1 MNVRTLFAM
10 VLAASAI
17 SANAQEQPA
26 PVAMPTVPAH
36 NCVKPEI
43 PGANATQSMM
53 RKFNETYKNYGEC
66 IKKYIDGAKALA
78 DSAMQAGNN
87 AIIEYNKLTEQIKT
101 HNEALKENQPK

>member
-1 MNVRTLFAM
+1 MNVRTLFA
-10 VLAASAI
+10 VAFAASAI

-36 NCVKPEI
+36 NCVKPEL
-43 PGANATQSMM
+43 PGANATQSVM
-53 RKFNETYKNYGEC
+53 RRFNDTYKNYGEC

-87 AIIEYNKLTEQIKT
+87 AVNEYNKLTEQIKS
-101 HNEALKENQPK
+101 HNETLKEKQAQ

>member
-43 PGANATQSMM
+43 PGANATQSTLK
-53 RKFNETYKNYGEC
+53 RFNESYKAYDQC
-66 IKKYIDGAKALA
+66 IKKYIDGVKALS

-87 AIIEYNKLTEQIKT
+87 AVTEYNKLAEQIKAYNDSVKT
-101 HNEALKENQPK
+101 N